1 VLKEFEHLLSK
12 EDYTRIIR
20 EFKHQARL
28 LLKEV
33 LNSQD
38 NNYHTPLHISSY
50 FGDFKSSRLFTKL
63 GSNAS
68 SAATAEAPLEVAKD
82 KFSRNVLQT
91 LNDASN
97 QSNVKD
103 L

>member
-1 VLKEFEHLLSK
+1 MLSK